1 MVVKLVEHIDKYIDD
16 HKQELE
22 KMKKIQEEAAMK
34 MAAEAPAN
42 RITIA
47 AANAALKAVANG
59 IVSKQIDAGWSGTST
74 PPAK

>member
-22 KMKKIQEEAAMK
+22 KMKKIQEEAA
-34 MAAEAPAN
+34 
-42 RITIA
+42 
-47 AANAALKAVANG
+47 ANG